1 MKIKRDISSTA
12 APSAEQLEVG
22 ELAINAKT
30 GILYTKLV
38 DGSVVKYLGSPVG
51 ASSANPGVYSPT
63 PVITF
68 SDTTSFCCNGTSL
81 IVTVNNLLV
90 DSIYSYSIVDLTGN
104 STVSFSQTSAQLFPL
119 NSSQRSAVLNIS
131 IGTSQPNATL
141 KFSIYEIV
149 TVGSSTTSIIRSEKL
164 LPICCQNCTG

>member
-12 APSAEQLEVG
+12 APSADQLEVG

-38 DGSVVKYLGSPVG
+38 DGTIMKYLGGPVG
-51 ASSANPGVYSPT
+51 ASSANPGVFVPT

-68 SDTTSFCCNGTSL
+68 SDTSSFCCNGSSL

-90 DSIYSYSIVDLTGN
+90 DSRYSYVIADLTGN
-104 STVSFSQTSAQLFPL
+104 STVTFSDNNAQLYPL
-119 NSSQRSAVLNIS
+119 SSSQRSVALNIS
-131 IGTSQPNATL
+131 IGSSQPNSTL
-141 KFSIYEIV
+141 KLSIYEII
-149 TVGSSTTSIIRSEKL
+149 TVGSSTSNVLRSEKL
-164 LPICCQNCTG
+164 LSLCCQNCTG